1 MQSVVW
7 LDTDVEDL
15 DCIVAFIAKSNPMAA
30 AKLASQLIED
40 ADNSNQELKTF
51 IELEYARNGIVGMS

>member
-7 LDTDVEDL
+7 LDTALEDL

-40 ADNSNQELKTF
+40 ADNL
-51 IELEYARNGIVGMS
+51 GIFRPTIAEVV